1 MADALR
7 QSLWGAVASA
17 SLLAAFAM
25 VALLLAATGIYGV
38 VVQMVQ
44 QRRYEM
50 GIRIALGA
58 RSRGVVALVVR
69 RGMTPVLLG
78 VTAGAVLAAASTRL
92 LASLL
97 YGLSGTEVGV
107 FLIAA
112 GVLGAV
118 AFLAC
123 LLPARAATRV
133 DPMLT
138 LRDG

>member
-1 MADALR
+1 
-7 QSLWGAVASA
+7 
-17 SLLAAFAM
+17 
-25 VALLLAATGIYGV
+25 
-38 VVQMVQ
+38 
-44 QRRYEM
+44 
-50 GIRIALGA
+50 
-58 RSRGVVALVVR
+58 
-69 RGMTPVLLG
+69 MTPVLLG

-112 GVLGAV
+112 SVLGAV
-118 AFLAC
+118 ALLAC